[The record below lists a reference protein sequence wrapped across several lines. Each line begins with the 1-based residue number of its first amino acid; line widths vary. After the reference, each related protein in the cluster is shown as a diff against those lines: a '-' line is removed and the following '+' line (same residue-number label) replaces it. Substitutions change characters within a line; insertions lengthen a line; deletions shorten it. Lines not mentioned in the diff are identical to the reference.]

1 MGSGNLYA
9 RPANTKKNVKK
20 GRFVRSVFFA
30 GMLLLSMPFVSM
42 AQPTFVHGTDQ
53 TLTVCENLG
62 TGFNDELTITDPSF
76 GVTETWRLVSGP
88 SNGTSGAFPFTSTSD
103 GGVLTTAPAL
113 PTYTPNTGFVGID
126 NIVVEISDGTNPP
139 VTTTIHIVVTPL
151 PSLNL
156 GAVTAVCKG
165 ATTASL
171 PFSALANVGPTSA
184 IYNTNDSFVVPP
196 NVNSL
201 TFDVQGAVGGTD
213 THSGAPNPGNGGRV
227 QGTLAVTGGQLLYI
241 NIGGRG
247 GSNASTSGA
256 PGGANGGG
264 AAHYYFFGTGTGG
277 GGGGATDIRVGG
289 NSLTDRVVVAGGG
302 GGNGWDSP
310 GPSAGGDGGNLIAGS
325 GGNNAGGSHA
335 GGGVTTGYLSGSG
348 GAHATY
354 LGWTPGGNGA
364 FGIGGD
370 GSVQGNSGG
379 GGGGYYGGGG
389 GVWSGGGGGSS
400 YTSPTLVS
408 APIFTQGYNI
418 SGGIVSINYSIP
430 GTYAITWQSG
440 ATAAGFVSFSG
451 SVMPPPGTSITLSLP
466 ATAPAGIY
474 YGSFTVS
481 NNTCTSDVYPF
492 SVTINPIPD
501 VDSIR
506 NQDICN
512 GDTSTSIFYTGSIA
526 GTQYNWVNTQPSI
539 GLAAAGSG
547 DIPSFTAINSTSSPI
562 TALVTVTPVLN
573 TCPGI
578 SFSYTLKVNPTP
590 SLTTVLTPAAIC
602 DSTVFNYNPASA
614 TLGTTFTWFRSTTGN
629 IADSPATGANN
640 PNEVLYN
647 YSPNPVNVDY
657 LYVLAANSCLN
668 TQTVTAIINPRPVL
682 SSSLTPPAICNNTV
696 FSYTPTSATSGTTFM
711 WNRNSVPGISNTPAT
726 NANNPLETLHNTTT
740 DSINVPYVYTLTANG
755 CSYTQ
760 TVWVT
765 VYPGAALSSTLAPAA
780 ICDSSLFHYTA
791 TTLTSGTTYGWSRA
805 FTLGIGNTPQSGTTN
820 TIDEYLVNNTANP
833 IAVTYNFTLTSH
845 GCGNPQS
852 VSVVVNPKPM
862 LNGALTPSV
871 CDSSAFSYIPGSA
884 TAGTSFSWTRDTVTG
899 ISNAARAGINNPNDT
914 LINTTSHTIIVTYKY
929 NMMANG
935 CSNTENVY
943 LTVNPRPKLSSSLT
957 PPAICDSTFFNYA
970 PTSNTAGAS
979 YTWYRPYIAGIYAVA
994 QSGTGNPN
1002 QELINSTYV
1011 SVNVTYN
1018 FTVRANGCQNTQN
1031 VIVAVNATPKLNPP
1045 YTATVCSGSPFNY
1058 VPTSYTPS
1066 TTYIWDRPAV
1076 AHVTPTANFAHTG
1089 GNGVINEI
1097 LVNDLLI
1104 PTHVDYIYK
1113 LTVNNTCTNLGTQTL
1128 RVTIN
1133 PAPQVPA
1140 IVIFPENITPCNHT
1154 MFQNFGAGDLQAP
1167 NVHYHWSA
1175 QNATIFS
1182 ESNNGQNVLVN
1193 FDHSGTAVIT
1203 VNSNVNGFGCTTSN
1217 SKSYEVGTDAAETAE
1232 VIYYNGQFV
1241 CLKND
1246 NAAYQWGY
1254 DNANT
1259 LLSTSITGEIDQSY
1273 SNGNPDFNDNHY
1285 WCMTTKNGC
1294 QQKSYY
1300 NAPTGVTELN
1310 GGLVDMKVY
1319 PNPATQI
1326 VNVEINSAVVGELSV
1341 EVLNMLGQKIA
1352 TQAVNN
1358 HKAALSVSE
1367 LPAGAYLV
1375 DCYRDGV
1382 KIATTRFIK
1391 N

>member
-1 MGSGNLYA
+1 
-9 RPANTKKNVKK
+9 
-20 GRFVRSVFFA
+20 
-30 GMLLLSMPFVSM
+30 LLLSMPFVSM
-42 AQPTFVHGTDQ
+42 AQPTFIHGTDQ
-53 TLTVCENLG
+53 TLTVCQNSG
-62 TGFNDELTITDPSF
+62 DNGFNDELTITDPSS
-76 GVTETWRLVSGP
+76 GIQETWSLVSGP
-88 SNGTSGAFPFTSTSD
+88 SNGTMGSMVGTFGFPISSYSV
-103 GGVLTTAPAL
+103 GGVLTTAPNL
-113 PTYTPNTGFVGID
+113 PTYTPNAGFIGTD
-126 NIVVEISDGTNPP
+126 NIVVQIDDQINPP

-151 PSLNL
+151 PSLIL
-156 GAVTAVCKG
+156 GTVPAVCKG
-165 ATTASL
+165 ATTAL
-171 PFSALANVGPTSA
+171 MPYSAQANFGPALSHFVS
-184 IYNTNDSFVVPP
+184 NDSFVVPP
-196 NVNSL
+196 NVTFL
-201 TFDVQGAVGGTD
+201 TFDVQGAVGGHD
-213 THSGAPNPGNGGRV
+213 SHSGAPNPGNGGRV
-227 QGTLAVTGGQLLYI
+227 EGTLAVTGGQLLYI
-241 NIGGRG
+241 NIGGAG
-247 GSNASTSGA
+247 GNGSPSGA
-256 PGGANGGG
+256 AGGANGGG
-264 AAHYYFFGTGTGG
+264 AAYFYFFGTGTGG

-289 NSLTDRVVVAGGG
+289 NNLTDRVVVAGGG

-325 GGNNAGGSHA
+325 GANNVGGSHA
-335 GGGVTTGYLSGSG
+335 GGGITTSHLSGSG

-354 LGWTPGGNGA
+354 IGWTPGGNGA

-400 YTSPTLVS
+400 YTSLGLVS
-408 APIFTQGYNI
+408 APVFTQGYNI
-418 SGGIVSINYSIP
+418 SVGTVSLNYSIP
-430 GTYAITWQSG
+430 ATYAITWDPIPSG
-440 ATAAGFVSFSG
+440 LGFVSFSG

-466 ATAPAGIY
+466 PTAPAGTY
-474 YGSFTVS
+474 TGKFNVS
-481 NNTCTSDVYPF
+481 NNTCTSEVYPF

-501 VDSIR
+501 VDSLR

-526 GTQYNWVNTQPSI
+526 GTQYNWTNNQPTI

-547 DIPSFTAINSTSSPI
+547 DIPSFTAINNGTSPV
-562 TALVTVTPVLN
+562 TALITVTPVSN
-573 TCPGI
+573 TCAG
-578 SFSYTLKVNPTP
+578 FSKTYTLKVNPTP
-590 SLTTVLTPAAIC
+590 SLTTILAPAAIC
-602 DSTVFNYNPASA
+602 DSTVFSYVPASA
-614 TLGTTFTWFRSTTGN
+614 TLGTTFTWFRSATAG

-640 PNEVLYN
+640 PNEILYN
-647 YSPNPVNVDY
+647 YSPIAVNVDY
-657 LYVLAANSCLN
+657 VYVLAANSCLN
-668 TQTVTAIINPRPVL
+668 TQIVTAIINPRPVL
-682 SSSLTPPAICNNTV
+682 SSSLNAPAICNNTV
-696 FSYTPTSATSGTTFM
+696 FSYTPTSVTSGVTFM
-711 WNRNSVPGISNTPAT
+711 WNRNSVPGISNSPAT

-755 CSYTQ
+755 CSYAQ

-805 FTLGIGNTPQSGTTN
+805 FTTGIGNAPQSGSTN

-852 VSVVVNPKPM
+852 VSVVINPKPR

-914 LINTTSHTIIVTYKY
+914 LVNTTSHTIIVTYKY

-935 CSNTENVY
+935 CPNTQNVY

-957 PPAICDSTFFNYA
+957 PPAICDSTLFSYA
-970 PTSNTAGAS
+970 PTSNTAGATYS
-979 YTWYRPYIAGIYAVA
+979 WYRPYIAGIYAVA

-1002 QELINSTYV
+1002 QQLINSTYV
-1011 SVNVTYN
+1011 PINVTYN
-1018 FTVRANGCQNTQN
+1018 FTVMANGCQYTQN
-1031 VIVAVNATPKLNPP
+1031 VVVMVNPSPKLNPP

-1058 VPTSYTPS
+1058 VPTSYTPGV
-1066 TTYIWDRPAV
+1066 TYAWNRPSV
-1076 AHVTPTANFAHTG
+1076 AHVTPTSAFQGPG
-1089 GNGVINEI
+1089 GNGVLNEV
-1097 LVNDLLI
+1097 LVNDQLV
-1104 PTHVDYIYK
+1104 PTHVDYIFK
-1113 LTVNNTCTNLGTQTL
+1113 LSVNSCTNLGTQTL

-1167 NVHYHWSA
+1167 SVRYHWSA
-1175 QNATIFS
+1175 QNATIYP

-1203 VNSNVNGFGCTTSN
+1203 VNSNVNGFGCTISN
-1217 SKSYEVGTDAAETAE
+1217 SKTYEVGTDASETAQ

-1254 DNANT
+1254 DNTNT
-1259 LLSTSITGEIDQSY
+1259 LLSTLITGEVDQSY
-1273 SNGNPDFNDNHY
+1273 SNGNPNFSDNHY

-1300 NAPTGVTELN
+1300 NAPTGVTDLN
-1310 GGLVDMKVY
+1310 AGLVDMKVY

-1326 VNVEINSAVVGELSV
+1326 LNVEINSTVVGELSV
-1341 EVLNMLGQKIA
+1341 EVINMLGQKIA
-1352 TQAVNN
+1352 TQSVNN
-1358 HKAALSVSE
+1358 HKTALSVSQ